1 MWYSVEVDGQRFPM
15 ANGRE
20 GRAVKIGDR
29 WLIEH
34 ASIADLLGFAGVV
47 VPAPEE

>member
-1 MWYSVEVDGQRFPM
+1 
-15 ANGRE
+15 
-20 GRAVKIGDR
+20 VKVGDR

-34 ASIADLLGFAGVV
+34 ATIADLLSFGGAT